1 MTTVSLCMIVRDEEA
16 FLEDCLAS
24 TRDVVQEIVVV
35 DTGSR
40 DATKRIAAKAGARVF
55 DFPWEDDFAA
65 ARNES
70 LRHATGDWILVLDAD
85 ERLASGMEAPLR
97 AAVTGRKFDCG
108 LLRLHDAATL
118 DADEREVLSGRA
130 RYGEVQLLPRLLR
143 RADDLSYA
151 GAIHEDLMPWVLRGR
166 RTLHSVDVDIVHFGS
181 VQQVIVRKG
190 KRERNLRLLRAELVR
205 RPDDIAAWG
214 YLAHELLRMGANDEA
229 QNAVDRGWAHLP
241 PCSSEAQI
249 PIHRLAT
256 ARAYLAILAGRYLQ
270 ARDAIRVARRFE
282 PDNPD
287 LTYLEAQA
295 FEAEAQRTPDRRAMV
310 RLLRSARD
318 GYRACLRFGKA
329 TFAQS
334 FVEGA
339 ASWTGFT
346 RLGAV
351 ELLLGRPAKAL
362 QAFDA
367 ALCSR
372 PDELEALLGRA
383 EARIELGDPA
393 GALQSMDGLL
403 DDVSPDAWALAAWAT
418 QSMGMAND
426 ARLFARR
433 AHTLSDRPFLAP
445 HRRTR
450 LRDILRRS
458 PTVSAESRVTAG
470 S

>member
-16 FLEDCLAS
+16 FLPDCLAS
-24 TRDVVQEIVVV
+24 TRGVVQEVVVV
-35 DTGSR
+35 DTGSH
-40 DATKRIAAKAGARVF
+40 DATKQIAASAGARVF
-55 DFPWEDDFAA
+55 DFPWGDDFAA

-85 ERLASGMEAPLR
+85 ERLAKETSGRLL
-97 AAVTGRKFDCG
+97 AAGKFDCG
-108 LLRLHDAATL
+108 LLRLHDAPTL
-118 DADEREVLSGRA
+118 DAREHDVITGRT
-130 RYGEVQLLPRLLR
+130 RCGDVQLLPRLLR
-143 RADDLSYA
+143 RADDLSYV
-151 GAIHEDLMPWVLRGR
+151 GAIHEDLMPWVLRGG
-166 RTLHSVDVDIVHFGS
+166 RTLQSVDVDIVHFGS
-181 VQQVIVRKG
+181 VQQVIVRKR
-190 KRERNLRLLRAELVR
+190 KRERNLKLLRAELVR
-205 RPDDIAAWG
+205 RPGDVAAWG
-214 YLAHELLRMGANDEA
+214 YLAHELLRIGANEDA
-229 QNAVDRGWAHLP
+229 QVAVNSGWAHVP
-241 PCSSEAQI
+241 PSAHGATVA
-249 PIHRLAT
+249 IHRLAT
-256 ARAYLAILAGRYLQ
+256 ARAYLAILAGRFGE
-270 ARDAIRVARRFE
+270 ARDTIRAARRFE

-287 LTYLEAQA
+287 LTYLEAKA
-295 FEAEAQRTPDRRAMV
+295 FEAEAQRTTDRRAMV

-318 GYRACLRFGKA
+318 GYRACLRFGKT

-362 QAFDA
+362 LAFDA

-393 GALQSMDGLL
+393 GALRSMDGLL
-403 DDVSPDAWALAAWAT
+403 DDVSPDAWALAALAT
-418 QSMGMAND
+418 QSLGMSSD

-445 HRRTR
+445 HRMTR

-458 PTVSAESRVTAG
+458 PLTSAESRMTAG

>member
-24 TRDVVQEIVVV
+24 TRGAVQEIVVV

-55 DFPWEDDFAA
+55 DFPWGDDFAA

-85 ERLASGMEAPLR
+85 ERLASGTSGRLR
-97 AAVTGRKFDCG
+97 SAVSGRAFDCG
-108 LLRLHDAATL
+108 LLRLHDAVAL
-118 DADEREVLSGRA
+118 DADERDVMSGRA
-130 RYGEVQLLPRLLR
+130 RLGHVQLLPRLLR
-143 RADDLSYA
+143 RADDLSYV
-151 GAIHEDLMPWVLRGR
+151 GAIHEDLMPWVLRGN
-166 RTLHSVDVDIVHFGS
+166 RTLQSVDVDIVHFGS
-181 VQQVIVRKG
+181 VQQVIVRKR
-190 KRERNLRLLRAELVR
+190 KRERNLKLLRAELAR

-214 YLAHELLRMGANDEA
+214 YLAHELLRMGLNDEA
-229 QNAVDRGWAHLP
+229 QRAVDSGWAHVP
-241 PCSSEAQI
+241 PCSHGAPI

-256 ARAYLAILAGRYLQ
+256 ARAYLATLGERFVE
-270 ARDAIRVARRFE
+270 ARNTIRVARKFE

-295 FEAEAQRTPDRRAMV
+295 FEAEAQRTADRRTMV

-318 GYRACLRFGKA
+318 GYRACLRFGKT
-329 TFAQS
+329 TFSQS

-393 GALQSMDGLL
+393 GALRSMDGLL
-403 DDVSPDAWALAAWAT
+403 DDVSPDAWALAALAT
-418 QSMGMAND
+418 QSLGMSND

-458 PTVSAESRVTAG
+458 PPSSAESRLTAG